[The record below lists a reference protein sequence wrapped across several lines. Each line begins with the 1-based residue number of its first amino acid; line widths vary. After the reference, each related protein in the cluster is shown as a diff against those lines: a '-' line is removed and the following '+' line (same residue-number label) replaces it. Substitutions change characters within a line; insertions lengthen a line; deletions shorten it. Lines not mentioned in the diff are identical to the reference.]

1 MSMKEVFAGIQEKLN
16 ADPSK
21 IAGLTATYQ
30 FSLSGDGGG
39 EYFVVFDNGAAQVN
53 EGTADNPSI
62 TISMEAA
69 DFQDMVDGKLDGMGA
84 FMSGKLKVAGDMSLA
99 MRLQTLLS

>member
-1 MSMKEVFAGIQEKLN
+1 MSMSEVFAGIQEKLN

-21 IAGLTATYQ
+21 MAGLTATYQ
-30 FSLSGDGGG
+30 FSLSGAGGG
-39 EYFVVFDNGAAQVN
+39 EYFVVFDNGTAQVN
-53 EGTADNPSI
+53 EGTADDPNI

-84 FMSGKLKVAGDMSLA
+84 FMSGKLRVTGDMSLA

>member
-21 IAGLTATYQ
+21 MAGLTATYQ

-39 EYFVVFDNGAAQVN
+39 EYFVVFDNGTAQVN
-53 EGTADNPSI
+53 EGTADNPNI

-84 FMSGKLKVAGDMSLA
+84 FMSGKLKVTGDMSLA

>member
-1 MSMKEVFAGIQEKLN
+1 MGMKEVFAGIQEKLN

-21 IAGLTATYQ
+21 MAGLAATYQ

-39 EYFVVFDNGAAQVN
+39 EFFAVFDNGTAQVN
-53 EGTADNPSI
+53 EGTADDPSI

-84 FMSGKLKVAGDMSLA
+84 FMSGKLKVTGDMSLA

>member
-1 MSMKEVFAGIQEKLN
+1 MSMKEVFAGIQAKLN
-16 ADPSK
+16 ADPAK
-21 IAGLTATYQ
+21 MAGLTATYQ

-39 EYFVVFDNGAAQVN
+39 EYYVVFDNGAAQVN

-84 FMSGKLKVAGDMSLA
+84 FMSGKLKVTGDMSLA